1 MSKMS
6 KVEQYLIDLGISY
19 QEISPEAWLLED
31 EAKSLPKMVVSQI
44 EPVVVIRAY
53 VMQVPAKR
61 REELFETLLRLNST
75 DFLHGAYA
83 IDEDQIVAVDT
94 LEYGDMD
101 KNEFSASIEA
111 MALALSQHYPLLS
124 KFAEGSAVGKEE

>member
-19 QEISPEAWLLED
+19 QEISPEAWLVED
-31 EAKSLPKMVVSQI
+31 EGKSLPKMVVSQI

-53 VMQVPAKR
+53 VMPVPSRK
-61 REELFETLLRLNST
+61 REELFETLLQLNST

-83 IDEDQIVAVDT
+83 IDGNQIVAVDT
-94 LEYGDMD
+94 LEYENMD

-124 KFAEGSAVGKEE
+124 KFAEGLAKGKEE